1 VGSPFLAD
9 HRQTNRKELSMTLTT
24 HRDPHATAWPLE
36 RSEPMV
42 HLHDVVRVFGRGD
55 GQVRALDGVTLAME
69 RGTFTAIMGP
79 SGSGKSTLLQ
89 LAAGL
94 DRPTQGEVNLGDHE
108 LGRLNERA
116 LARLRRER
124 IGFVFQSFNLLGA
137 LTAEQNVGLPAK
149 LAGTRLPRS
158 AVRDA
163 LHRVGLD
170 ERRRHRPAQLSGGQ
184 QQRVAIARALVGKP
198 DVIFADEPTGAL
210 DTRSGRAVL
219 GLLRE
224 TVDGTGGTLVMVTH
238 DPTAAAWADRV
249 VFMADGR
256 LAGEMRAPSA
266 EQVAERLT
274 DLGA

>member
-1 VGSPFLAD
+1 
-9 HRQTNRKELSMTLTT
+9 MTLPTY
-24 HRDPHATAWPLE
+24 DSTAASAGHGVP
-36 RSEPMV
+36 V
-42 HLHDVVRVFGRGD
+42 VQLHDVVRVFGRGD
-55 GQVRALDGVTLAME
+55 GRVRALDGVTLTLE

-94 DRPTQGEVNLGDHE
+94 DRPTQGEIHLEDLE
-108 LGRLNERA
+108 LGRLGERA

-170 ERRRHRPAQLSGGQ
+170 DRRRHRPAQLSGGQ
-184 QQRVAIARALVGKP
+184 QQRVAIARALVGEP
-198 DVIFADEPTGAL
+198 SVIFADEPTGAL

-224 TVDGTGGTLVMVTH
+224 TVDQTGGTLVMVTH

-256 LAGEMRAPSA
+256 LAGEMHAPAA
-266 EQVAERLT
+266 EQVAERVT
-274 DLGA
+274 ELGA

>member
-1 VGSPFLAD
+1 
-9 HRQTNRKELSMTLTT
+9 MTLTT
-24 HRDPHATAWPLE
+24 HDTPVSAPEHAEA
-36 RSEPMV
+36 MV
-42 HLHDVVRVFGRGD
+42 RLDDVVRVFGRGD
-55 GQVRALDGVTLAME
+55 GQVRAVDGVTLSLD

-94 DRPTQGEVNLGDHE
+94 DRPSQGEIRLDELE
-108 LGRLNERA
+108 LGGLGERA

-137 LTAEQNVGLPAK
+137 LTAEQNVSLPSK

-163 LHRVGLD
+163 LRRVGLD
-170 ERRRHRPAQLSGGQ
+170 DRRRHRPAQLSGGQ
-184 QQRVAIARALVGKP
+184 QQRVAIARALVGEP
-198 DVIFADEPTGAL
+198 SVIFADEPTGAL

-224 TVDGTGGTLVMVTH
+224 TVDETGGTLVMVTH
-238 DPTAAAWADRV
+238 DPSAAAWADRV

-256 LAGEMRAPSA
+256 LAGEMRSPAA

-274 DLGA
+274 ELGA

>member
-1 VGSPFLAD
+1 
-9 HRQTNRKELSMTLTT
+9 MTLTA
-24 HRDPHATAWPLE
+24 HDITASPAALG
-36 RSEPMV
+36 EPMV
-42 HLHDVVRVFGRGD
+42 QLHDIVRVFGRGD
-55 GQVRALDGVTLAME
+55 GQVRALDGVTLTME

-94 DRPTQGEVNLGDHE
+94 DRPTQGEVQLAELE
-108 LGRLNERA
+108 LGRLSERA

-170 ERRRHRPAQLSGGQ
+170 DRRRHRPAQLSGGQ
-184 QQRVAIARALVGKP
+184 QQRVAIARALVGEP
-198 DVIFADEPTGAL
+198 SVIFADEPTGAL

-224 TVDGTGGTLVMVTH
+224 TVDETGGTLVMVTH
-238 DPTAAAWADRV
+238 DPIAAAWADRV

-256 LAGEMRAPSA
+256 LAGELRAPAA

-274 DLGA
+274 ELGA

>member
-1 VGSPFLAD
+1 
-9 HRQTNRKELSMTLTT
+9 
-24 HRDPHATAWPLE
+24 
-36 RSEPMV
+36 MV
-42 HLHDVVRVFGRGD
+42 RLDDVVRVFGRGD

-94 DRPTQGEVNLGDHE
+94 DRPTQGMVHLDELQ
-108 LGRLNERA
+108 LGRLGERA

-170 ERRRHRPAQLSGGQ
+170 DRRRHRPAQLSGGQ
-184 QQRVAIARALVGKP
+184 QQRVAIARALVGEP
-198 DVIFADEPTGAL
+198 SVIFADEPTGAL

-224 TVDGTGGTLVMVTH
+224 TVDETGGTLVMVTH

-256 LAGEMRAPSA
+256 LAGELHAPAA

-274 DLGA
+274 ELGA

>member
-1 VGSPFLAD
+1 MTTIPTQDVGAS
-9 HRQTNRKELSMTLTT
+9 
-24 HRDPHATAWPLE
+24 PLE
-36 RSEPMV
+36 RGEPMV
-42 HLHDVVRVFGRGD
+42 RLDDVVRVFGRGD
-55 GQVRALDGVTLAME
+55 GRVRALDGVTLTLE

-94 DRPTQGEVNLGDHE
+94 DRPTQGEVHLDGLE
-108 LGRLNERA
+108 IGRLPERT

-149 LAGTRLPRS
+149 LAGMRLPRT

-163 LHRVGLD
+163 LMRVGLD

-184 QQRVAIARALVGKP
+184 QQRVAIARALIGGP
-198 DVIFADEPTGAL
+198 SVIFADEPTGAL

-224 TVDGTGGTLVMVTH
+224 TIDETGGTLVMVTH
-238 DPTAAAWADRV
+238 DPSAAAWADRV

-256 LAGEMRAPSA
+256 LEGELRSPSA

-274 DLGA
+274 ELGA